1 LQEKYAMPDSTPDD
15 SLDFA
20 KQVLQGLMNSA
31 PTVVVSWPM
40 RDGDMELSPSPL
52 IAGFGEQFPEPIRDQ
67 DWHALALQQPD
78 KVLVLP
84 PDPAPRI
91 MSGEKIS
98 GGAATVQM
106 QSVDPFAAF
115 ARGRLGIRELQRIE
129 PGLPAPLKGSIAHQ
143 VLRNLFA
150 CKPDRDAIACWND
163 DDIEHR
169 LESALKFPFL
179 AARKYLNPVHQK
191 LLELERQRLGKILRL
206 LIESEKLRPDF
217 SIECVE
223 EDKDFEH
230 CGVRLSLRID
240 RIDRL
245 ADNTQLIIDYKT
257 GAPKLLLNKDGDLHD
272 LQLGRGAPSG

>member
-1 LQEKYAMPDSTPDD
+1 
-15 SLDFA
+15 
-20 KQVLQGLMNSA
+20 
-31 PTVVVSWPM
+31 
-40 RDGDMELSPSPL
+40 
-52 IAGFGEQFPEPIRDQ
+52 
-67 DWHALALQQPD
+67 
-78 KVLVLP
+78 
-84 PDPAPRI
+84 

-272 LQLGRGAPSG
+272 LQLAVYAKAAGGSIGGLLLINVDSRGISYRGTGGSVEWDAKRAPDWSERLAAWFSKVESAMAELAEGDVRINTRQPDSQARPLAMLSRIAELRRDG